1 METTLERLDGDR
13 IRLKVEVSTH
23 DVDHAFEHAIRDL
36 AKNTRV
42 PGFRPGKAPAAAL
55 RARLGQEAIVA
66 EALDGHLSGWYGRAL
81 DQAGVEP
88 VERPTIDYDGPP
100 TEGEAWT
107 FTAEVQVAPAA
118 ELPKKLELEAPR
130 HEVEIPDS
138 AVDERL
144 DRMRTMA
151 AQLEPIDDEPAEL
164 GMVALI
170 DFVSRVNGKRLRD
183 GSATDYLV
191 ELGSGRLLDGLE
203 EAMVGMREGE
213 TREATTVLPEE
224 APDRK
229 VAGKEAVFEITLKEL
244 KRRTLPDLDDSFAK
258 DVSEFETL
266 SELKADIER
275 QLRERA
281 ETATEGE
288 YRSAVLVALGN
299 AATVEIPA
307 MMVERRVQDRLET
320 IARTFAR
327 RGMRLDQYLQMTG
340 QSIEDVVND
349 LRPDAEA
356 SARQE
361 LALKAFAEREQI
373 APSDAELEA
382 FVLEQ
387 ATAEEEQDPA
397 ETTRKVMES
406 PSARESLRE
415 ELRLKMALDRAVE
428 ITKPVPVAPT
438 VAIEDAAAG
447 AEERT
452 TASGIWLPGDPT

>member
-1 METTLERLDGDR
+1 
-13 IRLKVEVSTH
+13 
-23 DVDHAFEHAIRDL
+23 
-36 AKNTRV
+36 
-42 PGFRPGKAPAAAL
+42 
-55 RARLGQEAIVA
+55 
-66 EALDGHLSGWYGRAL
+66 
-81 DQAGVEP
+81 
-88 VERPTIDYDGPP
+88 
-100 TEGEAWT
+100 
-107 FTAEVQVAPAA
+107 
-118 ELPKKLELEAPR
+118 
-130 HEVEIPDS
+130 
-138 AVDERL
+138 
-144 DRMRTMA
+144 MA
-151 AQLEPIDDEPAEL
+151 AQLEPIDGEPAEL